1 MKGVGR
7 LLLDLCRKTKVSL
20 INSESFPMT
29 QQYALKNKEQ
39 TNKAGLHTEIAW
51 SKLNRRFPW
60 SKQAPPTE
68 TKGGKPGG
76 LQREIPRLR
85 RAPGFAALGPEALG
99 GPGGLEGL
107 LGSLA
112 GGAFGYSFRGCLS
125 EGAATV
131 F

>member
-7 LLLDLCRKTKVSL
+7 FFLGLRRKTKVSL

-68 TKGGKPGG
+68 TKGGKAGGQG
-76 LQREIPRLR
+76 LQREIPR
-85 RAPGFAALGPEALG
+85 
-99 GPGGLEGL
+99 
-107 LGSLA
+107 
-112 GGAFGYSFRGCLS
+112 AFGYSFRGCLS